1 MSATPRRCLGFVTA
15 LLAVVTSFVAAP
27 SLDAQEE
34 QYQLIDRV
42 VAVVGSTPIP
52 MSRIDEQ
59 LQMLRLQN
67 PNLPTDSA
75 TIDEI
80 KRVILD
86 TLIVEEILV
95 QAAERDTLVFVI
107 EEEVE
112 SRADD
117 QLRSIREA
125 FVSERDF
132 QQEIRKAGFGTAD
145 EYRLWLSRGIRRRM
159 LQDQLLEMLRAKG
172 TIRPIPPTEKE
183 LREIFEAVVER
194 QRQSGQMRP
203 PLVSFRQVVVRPEPD
218 PASLAAARE
227 RADSVLARARAGEDF
242 AALALEF
249 SDDPGSA
256 QQGGDLGWFR
266 RGSNLAR
273 EFEHAAFR
281 LRPGQISNLVR
292 TSFGF
297 HIIQVRRAEPAEVQV
312 RHILIAP
319 EITEQS
325 MQLARARADT
335 VAQLLR
341 DAVALDSVVRTYH
354 QQEEESLI
362 DRVQEENLPLSYQ
375 EAIDGAQEGDVIGP
389 ITMPAAAT
397 EQYTVILFQQRLEE
411 GEYTFEEMRDNMR
424 NMVADDNG
432 VAQYIALLKSVTYI
446 DIRY

>member
-34 QYQLIDRV
+34 PYQLIDRV

-145 EYRLWLSRGIRRRM
+145 EYRLWLSRGIRRQM

-218 PASLAAARE
+218 PVSLAAARE

-292 TSFGF
+292 TSFGY

-362 DRVQEENLPLSYQ
+362 DRVQEENLPPSYQ